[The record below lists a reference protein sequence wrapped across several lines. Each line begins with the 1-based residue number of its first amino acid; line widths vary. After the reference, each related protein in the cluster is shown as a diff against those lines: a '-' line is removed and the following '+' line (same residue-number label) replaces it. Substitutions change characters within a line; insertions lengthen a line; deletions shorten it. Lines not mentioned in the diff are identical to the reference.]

1 MRGGL
6 GYVGTGASPVTALRP
21 WRAGFCSEVTSE
33 VQEESKGRNR
43 YDYFKLGFIDLIRN
57 PQNHKDL
64 FYDPK
69 DGHLSNKRVAVVFD
83 RKPKAKAHF
92 MILPTT
98 LLQKYSLL
106 NETHIELLE
115 EMRDRAQELIKE

>member
-1 MRGGL
+1 MSRSPGLWAKGSERALVRGGL

-69 DGHLSNKRVAVVFD
+69 DGHLSNKRVD
-83 RKPKAKAHF
+83 RKS
-92 MILPTT
+92 TR
-98 LLQKYSLL
+98 L
-106 NETHIELLE
+106 NSSHVSQSR
-115 EMRDRAQELIKE
+115 MPSSA